1 MINSHVNPF
10 VSTATQKDMVLS
22 YLLSGKP
29 ITHLKAQSEFK
40 VVRLAAVIHQLRG
53 DGYRIG
59 GNWNTSFTGR
69 RFKEY
74 TLM

>member
-1 MINSHVNPF
+1 MHTVNPF
-10 VSTATQKDMVLS
+10 VSSATQKDMVLA

-40 VVRLAAVIHQLRG
+40 VVRLAAVIHQIRM
-53 DGYRIG
+53 DGYDVRG
-59 GNWNTSFTGR
+59 TWNTSFTGR

-74 TLM
+74 HLA